1 MKAKLSIQ
9 KFLPLILGSSL
20 LLNAPLVVSDEPNP
34 EVLDH
39 LQGYFEFA
47 SFGDGVLTPALVD
60 EMQDQALI
68 IDTRKSEDYAVSHI
82 PNAIHIE
89 WRDILN
95 HLDDLPKDK
104 LIILYCDTGILSSKA
119 HMALR
124 LLGYEN
130 ARVMFGGYLDWL
142 KSKQN

>member
-1 MKAKLSIQ
+1 MKPNLSIQ

-20 LLNAPLVVSDEPNP
+20 LMNAPLAISDEPNP
-34 EVLDH
+34 EVLDN

-47 SFGDGVLTPALVD
+47 SFGDGVLTPALVN
-60 EMQDQALI
+60 EMQHQALI
-68 IDTRKSEDYAVSHI
+68 IDTRKSQDYAVSHI

-95 HLDDLPKDK
+95 HLDELPKDK
-104 LIILYCDTGILSSKA
+104 MIILYCDTGILSSKA

>member
-1 MKAKLSIQ
+1 MKKLPTIQ
-9 KFLPLILGSSL
+9 RFLPLIFGSAL
-20 LLNAPLVVSDEPNP
+20 LFAPLAQANEPNP
-34 EVLDH
+34 EVLDN

-60 EMQDQALI
+60 EMQGQALI

-89 WRDILN
+89 WREILN
-95 HLDDLPKDK
+95 HLDELPKDK
-104 LIILYCDTGILSSKA
+104 TIILYCDTGILSSKA